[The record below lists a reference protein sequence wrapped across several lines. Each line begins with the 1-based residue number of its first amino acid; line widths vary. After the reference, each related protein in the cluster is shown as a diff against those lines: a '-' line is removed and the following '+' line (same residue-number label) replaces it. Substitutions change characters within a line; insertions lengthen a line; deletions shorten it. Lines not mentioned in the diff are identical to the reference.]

1 MTDNPLKSSKPGVM
15 VHAFNP
21 STQEAEA
28 GGSLI
33 WVEASLVYM
42 REFQDIQGYI
52 EKPCL
57 EKPKQQKTSE
67 KYL

>member
-1 MTDNPLKSSKPGVM
+1 
-15 VHAFNP
+15 
-21 STQEAEA
+21 
-28 GGSLI
+28 
-33 WVEASLVYM
+33 M